1 MLYTTKNGEKTMKE
15 FRVNEYITLKLEE
28 GKTNIY
34 VKDQL
39 FNQCKFLLL
48 DISVDKVSSFDDIE
62 SIDEV
67 AEKLDRSLA
76 ILLLIY

>member
-1 MLYTTKNGEKTMKE
+1 MKE